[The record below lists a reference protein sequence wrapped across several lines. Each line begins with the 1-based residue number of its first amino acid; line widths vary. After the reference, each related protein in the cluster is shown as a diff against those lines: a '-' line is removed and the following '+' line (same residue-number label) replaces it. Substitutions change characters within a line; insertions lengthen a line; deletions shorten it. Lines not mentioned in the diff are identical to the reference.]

1 MKETNGKK
9 EPENIQECNTIL
21 CSECSHKNSLTIL
34 DDKDGVIFCGMRN
47 AFCKINLHIYS
58 QVEIL
63 PFEGD

>member
-1 MKETNGKK
+1 MKEINGKK

-21 CSECSHKNSLTIL
+21 CSECSYKNSLTIL
-34 DDKDGVIFCGMRN
+34 DDKGEVIFCGMRN
-47 AFCKINLHIYS
+47 VFYKINLYIYS